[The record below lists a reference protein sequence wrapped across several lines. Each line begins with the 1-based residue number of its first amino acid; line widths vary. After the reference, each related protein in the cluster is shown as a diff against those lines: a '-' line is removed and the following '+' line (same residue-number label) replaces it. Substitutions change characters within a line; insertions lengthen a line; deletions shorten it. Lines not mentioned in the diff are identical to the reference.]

1 VAAAW
6 PAGDV
11 TRALERYTE
20 AAQLPQSEAAERGL
34 AVRIKAVR
42 DPQTW
47 PALRPL
53 LADNNTAPEILL
65 HLRDLDLARPR
76 DGLAAY
82 LLAKQMQ
89 NRMAWPECAA
99 FAASALRRELPG
111 PLFVQEALR
120 MRGIAAWH
128 AGDVAA
134 ARAAFTA
141 LGKDATPGRA
151 VEVERWLDRL
161 R

>member
-1 VAAAW
+1 
-6 PAGDV
+6 
-11 TRALERYTE
+11 
-20 AAQLPQSEAAERGL
+20 
-34 AVRIKAVR
+34 
-42 DPQTW
+42 
-47 PALRPL
+47 L
-53 LADNNTAPEILL
+53 LAESNTAAEILL

-89 NRMAWPECAA
+89 NRAAWPECAS
-99 FAASALRRELPG
+99 FAASALRRDLPG

-128 AGDVAA
+128 VGDTAT

>member
-1 VAAAW
+1 MA
-6 PAGDV
+6 
-11 TRALERYTE
+11 
-20 AAQLPQSEAAERGL
+20 
-34 AVRIKAVR
+34 
-42 DPQTW
+42 
-47 PALRPL
+47 
-53 LADNNTAPEILL
+53 LADARAGPGTRGREQV
-65 HLRDLDLARPR
+65 RPR

-89 NRMAWPECAA
+89 NRAAWPECAS
-99 FAASALRRELPG
+99 FAASALRRDLPG

-128 AGDVAA
+128 VGDPAT

-141 LGKDATPGRA
+141 LGKDATTGRA